1 MTSNLAG
8 FGHPL
13 AGVMDR
19 NGMLPPDWWCTGC
32 GRQLNEGGRRPA
44 ELYAGTFT
52 GLCTGCMGKGP
63 WVTEI
68 SVLDGARRVSWPPHC
83 PSWRRDREVHIAYED
98 CGTCAGLGL
107 ETPAYRSWSG
117 GGQYCRPCISRYSSH
132 ALRVWDLR
140 WRHIIRETAEDA
152 FQRAWDDAAGV
163 PRRCSARRRQALR
176 EALGPQARDALKPPL
191 RERHARI
198 LALHKGHAARLRI
211 NAWEPSPK
219 AQAAWN
225 AAVERR
231 ARALGAELPE
241 L

>member
-1 MTSNLAG
+1 
-8 FGHPL
+8 
-13 AGVMDR
+13 
-19 NGMLPPDWWCTGC
+19 MLPPDWWCTGC

-132 ALRVWDLR
+132 ALRVWDLMG
-140 WRHIIRETAEDA
+140 IRQVTASRNQGIGSSVSRLPDLPA
-152 FQRAWDDAAGV
+152 RSMPVWD
-163 PRRCSARRRQALR
+163 
-176 EALGPQARDALKPPL
+176 
-191 RERHARI
+191 
-198 LALHKGHAARLRI
+198 
-211 NAWEPSPK
+211 
-219 AQAAWN
+219 
-225 AAVERR
+225 
-231 ARALGAELPE
+231 
-241 L
+241 